1 MENLQNNEKQ
11 ANMAQQL
18 CEGAAGELRCGEQ
31 LAFLRREKQIT
42 QEQLAQAMGVTNQ
55 AVSKWESGQSYP
67 DITLLPR
74 LAAYFQVTV
83 DELLGVAKPQSMRNI
98 YLGIKELFRETPG
111 EECFSLAF
119 KLATL
124 MHEGAVSRGYK
135 GYLPWDEDKQ
145 YGLDREPYKWGCSI
159 CSEPEGATAHIHNGI
174 FFSDQKY
181 YEPISRGDMA
191 AICETLQ
198 TLGDLNVL
206 KTLYALYELTVEDF
220 DNSYASVA
228 EIASQAH
235 LSEDTVSQCLQLLWT
250 QKNPEDSS
258 RCRLHGGYMH
268 LPALLQM
275 FLMPA
280 LLQRF

>member
-1 MENLQNNEKQ
+1 MENHENINGQVPGHCQGVAE
-11 ANMAQQL
+11 
-18 CEGAAGELRCGEQ
+18 ELRCGEQ

-55 AVSKWESGQSYP
+55 AVSKWECGQSYP

-83 DELLGVAKPQSMRNI
+83 DELLGVAKPQSMGNV
-98 YLGIKELFRETPG
+98 YLGIKELFRETPE

-124 MHEGAVSRGYK
+124 LHEGAVSRGYK
-135 GYLPWDEDKQ
+135 GYLPWDVDEQ
-145 YGLDREPYKWGCSI
+145 YGLDREPYKWGVSI
-159 CSEPEGATAHIHNGI
+159 CSEPEGATAHVRNGI

-181 YEPISRGDMA
+181 YQSMGREEMA
-191 AICETLQ
+191 LICETLQ

-206 KTLYALYELTVEDF
+206 KTLYALYELTVRDF
-220 DNSYASVA
+220 DNGYASVA
-228 EIASQAH
+228 EIARQAH
-235 LSEDTVSQCLQLLWT
+235 LSEDTVSSCLQLLWT
-250 QKNPEDSS
+250 QENPADSS
-258 RCRLHGGYMH
+258 RCRLQGSYMH

-275 FLMPA
+275 FLRHV
-280 LLQRF
+280 LLLDG